1 ENDVKIIKNE
11 KNLGF
16 AKACNQGAFAAQS
29 KYILFL
35 NNDVK
40 VNTGWLEPLISILDD
55 DLDVAAV
62 GSKLLFPDGT
72 IQHAGVVI
80 IDDRKLPDPL
90 VGRHI
95 HYRKEPDA
103 PEANQRC
110 VYQAL
115 TAACLLVRKSAFQEV
130 GAFDEGYW
138 NGYEDVDLCF
148 KLQKN
153 GGFLVYEP
161 KSSAVHYESQSG
173 PERFR
178 QVSGNIRRLHQ
189 KWLGKIMP
197 DIVIEADGKLRDSG
211 AGKIAP
217 YRIAK
222 SINRQSGR
230 LATTSEAFTSII
242 ILAYNQL
249 EYTKKCLESI
259 FKYTKEPF
267 ELIVVDNGSTDGT
280 VQYLEKLRNRYD
292 SNGHEEKAGVATP
305 KGRKKKGEKK
315 KARTTD
321 ALNHVCEG
329 IKVIKNH
336 ENLGFA
342 AGNNQGISAARGN
355 YILLMNNDVVVT
367 PGWLG
372 RLITCAERDQKIGI
386 VGPMTNYVPGQQWV
400 KEVTYNTTSLAR
412 LNKFSREFAGKYSG
426 QRKHVLRV
434 VGFCMLLKRAVID
447 KIGGMDDRYGLGNFE
462 DDDFSLR
469 ATLGGFE
476 SWIAE
481 DCFIHHFGSR
491 TFIGSGIDYK
501 ESLSKNWEIF
511 KHKWG
516 MPQDIP
522 YGSYNLSQIGR
533 QSFDHERDYLP
544 LVDKDTLAKDGQAV
558 AAPQVESEIGRSDEN
573 QPTNVDNSVEA
584 SIIIFT
590 SNQQKYLKRCIES
603 IKKHT
608 DEPHEVVFVDDGNAK
623 GVLKWL
629 RPIVKEKANYQ
640 LIKVDKN
647 AGPAKCYNEG
657 IGASSGEYILFLHND
672 VIVSDS
678 WLSGM
683 LGCLKRDSDIGIV
696 SPMTHGTDGNRKNV
710 AGDYPSVDNFDE
722 YAKAFNKRNRHRQ
735 IPTKNVS
742 EYCFV
747 CKRNLIEK
755 VGFFDEKV
763 DSEKVAVEDF
773 CMRANIE
780 GYRNVI
786 ASDII
791 VRHYDSHK
799 VTKRKKHGEIAG
811 DRKLLLEKRRD
822 MAANPVLGKRL
833 LTLSAI
839 EQADGLWQKDDIKGA
854 FSVLAESIKKVPDE
868 KGMYYALS
876 KILIDAKQF
885 KDALEVLNMMPPGDR
900 EVRKIELIG
909 YCKEGMELYGETEE
923 YVESAFSIDPG
934 SALTL
939 NLKGM
944 VAYRQGDEKAAE
956 AFFKMAVESNP
967 GYGEPYANLGFMK
980 WLAQQEDEAM
990 DLFEKAFILTPTI
1003 TDIFTNYH
1011 AAVKALGKYERAEQY
1026 FKDAC
1031 NLYPK
1036 NKRLKY
1042 LLIDVLIQQEKHS
1055 MAMDEIQEAM
1065 IEFGMDEGMIAAAL
1079 AVRNKLGPREIKSSS
1094 KNATI
1099 SLCMIVKNEEQYLG
1113 KCLMNLNSVVDE
1125 MIVVDTGSTDR
1136 TKEISAIFGARVY
1149 DVEWTNDF
1157 SEARNYSISKASGD
1171 WIFVMDAD
1179 ETISP
1184 IDHEA
1189 LRKLAE
1195 KRSPRPAA
1203 YSFVTRNYN
1212 MRTDIIGLNT
1222 TGLNILSM
1230 RWWSHLYDRRA
1241 LRSRGAVFRSII
1253 TGS

>member
-1 ENDVKIIKNE
+1 
-11 KNLGF
+11 
-16 AKACNQGAFAAQS
+16 
-29 KYILFL
+29 
-35 NNDVK
+35 
-40 VNTGWLEPLISILDD
+40 
-55 DLDVAAV
+55 
-62 GSKLLFPDGT
+62 
-72 IQHAGVVI
+72 
-80 IDDRKLPDPL
+80 
-90 VGRHI
+90 
-95 HYRKEPDA
+95 
-103 PEANQRC
+103 
-110 VYQAL
+110 
-115 TAACLLVRKSAFQEV
+115 
-130 GAFDEGYW
+130 
-138 NGYEDVDLCF
+138 
-148 KLQKN
+148 
-153 GGFLVYEP
+153 
-161 KSSAVHYESQSG
+161 
-173 PERFR
+173 
-178 QVSGNIRRLHQ
+178 
-189 KWLGKIMP
+189 M
-197 DIVIEADGKLRDSG
+197 
-211 AGKIAP
+211 
-217 YRIAK
+217 
-222 SINRQSGR
+222 
-230 LATTSEAFTSII
+230 
-242 ILAYNQL
+242 
-249 EYTKKCLESI
+249 
-259 FKYTKEPF
+259 
-267 ELIVVDNGSTDGT
+267 
-280 VQYLEKLRNRYD
+280 
-292 SNGHEEKAGVATP
+292 
-305 KGRKKKGEKK
+305 
-315 KARTTD
+315 
-321 ALNHVCEG
+321 
-329 IKVIKNH
+329 
-336 ENLGFA
+336 
-342 AGNNQGISAARGN
+342 
-355 YILLMNNDVVVT
+355 MNNDVVVT

-584 SIIIFT
+584 SIIIST

-657 IGASSGEYILFLHND
+657 IGASSGKYILFLHND

-735 IPTKNVS
+735 IPTKNVP
-742 EYCFV
+742 EYCFA

-791 VRHYDSHK
+791 VHHYDSHK
-799 VTKRKKHGEIAG
+799 VTKRKKHGEIVG

-839 EQADGLWQKDDIKGA
+839 EQADELWQKDDIKGA

-885 KDALEVLNMMPPGDR
+885 KDALEVLNMMPPDDR

-923 YVESAFSIDPG
+923 YAESAFAIDPG

-980 WLAQQEDEAM
+980 WSAQQEDEAM

-1036 NKRLKY
+1036 NKRLKF

-1125 MIVVDTGSTDR
+1125 MIVVDTGSTDG
-1136 TKEISAIFGARVY
+1136 TKEIAAIFGARVY

-1195 KRSPRPAA
+1195 KRSSRPAA

-1222 TGLNILSM
+1222 NDGRYGDEEAGVGWVSSEKVRLFRNDGRIRFEYPVHEMVEPSLRQAGIEIKRCSIPIHHYGQLNPDIRTCKGEEYYQMGIKKLNEM
-1230 RWWSHLYDRRA
+1230 GDHVNAIYELAVQAGMLEKWEEAIDLWQRLIA
-1241 LRSRGAVFRSII
+1241 LRPHVPVAFVNMGTAFQKIGKFDEAIQSVERAMALDSDMKEAPNDYALYNLYSGHAGRAVPVLEDLVKKYPDYLSARFKLATTYTCVGRKKEGLDVLNKLSL
-1253 TGS
+1253 TAMGPGL